1 MKNTSTRPT
10 SCPAGQAFCPSQGLC
25 VAENRSFLDSF
36 LLVFKSSLLLR
47 CSKSCCESARKTD
60 GGVKVEYSCLRRTTL
75 PSGEG
80 HLDYSN
86 APKEIE
92 RSVVPH
98 AKYAYHTH
106 GTTLRS
112 VQPFLTPIQTIDH
125 PPGRLR

>member
-1 MKNTSTRPT
+1 MHPPDQRRAQWDKPSALPRASVWLRIGLHKTPT
-10 SCPAGQAFCPSQGLC
+10 
-25 VAENRSFLDSF
+25 DTF
-36 LLVFKSSLLLR
+36 LLVFKSSLLR
-47 CSKSCCESARKTD
+47 CSKSCCEGARKTD

-75 PSGEG
+75 ASGEG

-112 VQPFLTPIQTIDH
+112 IQ
-125 PPGRLR
+125 